1 MKTGLKENTFK
12 LEDIVKLLKHENNFI
27 RDGLGNMWKIENN
40 KVFYKPQNI
49 NNFFEVK
56 IKGTWFIDPIEVLEV
71 KNYKNK

>member
-1 MKTGLKENTFK
+1 MTGKKENTFK

-27 RDGLGNMWKIENN
+27 RDGQGYMWKIENN